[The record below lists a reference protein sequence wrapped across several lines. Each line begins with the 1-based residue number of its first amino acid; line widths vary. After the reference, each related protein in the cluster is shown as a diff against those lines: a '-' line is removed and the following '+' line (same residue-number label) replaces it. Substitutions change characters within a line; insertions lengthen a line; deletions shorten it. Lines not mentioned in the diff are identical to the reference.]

1 MSRLSRRQAIALTIG
16 APLLLRIEPASAT
29 PEKMQE
35 AIREWS
41 GGAEIE
47 PGLVTLTLPPLVAS
61 GNAVPL
67 KVLVES
73 PMTPED
79 HVAEIAVFN
88 ELNPLPDVIRFHFT
102 PASGRAQAEARIRL
116 SATQRV
122 HAIARMSD
130 GSFRSASVNVVV
142 TAPACVED

>member
-16 APLLLRIEPASAT
+16 APLMLRIGPASAK
-29 PEKMQE
+29 PEDMQA

-47 PGLVTLTLPPLVAS
+47 PGLVTLTVPPLVAS
-61 GNAVPL
+61 GNAVPI

-73 PMTPED
+73 PMTPDD

-88 ELNPLPDVIRFHFT
+88 ELNPLPDVVRFHFT
-102 PASGRAQAEARIRL
+102 PASGRAQAETRVRL

-130 GSFRSASVNVVV
+130 GRFMSASANVVV